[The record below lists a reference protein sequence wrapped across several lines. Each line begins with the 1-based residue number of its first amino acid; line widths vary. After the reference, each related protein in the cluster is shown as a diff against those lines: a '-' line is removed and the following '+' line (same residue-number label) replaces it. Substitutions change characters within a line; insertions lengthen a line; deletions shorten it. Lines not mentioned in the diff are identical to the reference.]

1 MTEYTYDL
9 KLPKDRIAVL
19 IGVKG
24 TMKRKIEEATNSKL
38 KIDSQEGDV
47 TITGEDSLGL
57 FTAREIITAIGR
69 GFNPEIALNLLK
81 ADYVFDMVNV
91 MDFAR
96 SKNDLVRLRGR
107 VIGAEGRSRQII
119 EEMTD
124 THIVIYGKTISIIG
138 EPDNVALARKA
149 LESLLEGA
157 KHASIYTWLERKRKD
172 LRMKSLVGGEKI
184 EFKEG
189 FEKYSK

>member
-1 MTEYTYDL
+1 MAEYNYEL

-19 IGVKG
+19 IGKKGEVK
-24 TMKRKIEEATNSKL
+24 RRLEEATNSKI
-38 KIDSQEGDV
+38 KIDSKEGDV

-57 FTAREIITAIGR
+57 FAAREVITAIGR
-69 GFNPEIALNLLK
+69 GFNPEIAMNLLK
-81 ADYVFDMVNV
+81 VNYVFDMVNI

-96 SKNDLVRLRGR
+96 SKNDMVRLRGR

-124 THIVIYGKTISIIG
+124 TNIVIYGKTISIIG
-138 EPDNVALARKA
+138 EPDNVAVARKA

-157 KHASIYTWLERKRKD
+157 KHASIYAWLEKKRKD
-172 LRMKSLVGGEKI
+172 LKFKSIVGEKI

-189 FEKYSK
+189 FEKYTK